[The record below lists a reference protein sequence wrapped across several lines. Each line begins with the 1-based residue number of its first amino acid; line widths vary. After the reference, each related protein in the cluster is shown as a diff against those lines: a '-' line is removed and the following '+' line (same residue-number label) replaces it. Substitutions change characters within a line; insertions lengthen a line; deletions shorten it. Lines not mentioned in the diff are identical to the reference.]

1 MTSKAI
7 IITLRQAEQLLAFFG
22 GHDAEI
28 TVACESPG
36 LAPGLYAWLT
46 DDPGE
51 GSAYLGPT
59 EIDDELANNGRPGP
73 VAQLDAVMKLA
84 DSYAHC
90 YAFVDDDSMP
100 KAREALHTALQA
112 YLPASIADLHAELAR
127 LHAVINEPHTDDFL
141 KATSIEKEHQR
152 QRWGDAHDRSKSAE
166 HWYWLVGY
174 LAGKALRAA
183 ISGDRVKALHH
194 TISSAAALA
203 NWHDAIAK
211 DETGTGTGEDV
222 DLHRIAEPRGVRHG
236 AA

>member
-1 MTSKAI
+1 MTTRAI

-36 LAPGLYAWLT
+36 LTPGLYAWPT

-51 GSAYLGPT
+51 GSAYLGAT
-59 EIDDELANNGRPGP
+59 EVDDDLADRGRPGP
-73 VAQLDAVMKLA
+73 VAQLDALMKLA
-84 DSYAHC
+84 DEYAHC
-90 YAFVDDDSMP
+90 YAFVGDDSMP
-100 KAREALHTALQA
+100 RAREALQTALRA
-112 YLPASIADLHAELAR
+112 FLPAGVAELHAELAR

-141 KATSIEKEHQR
+141 QATSIEKEHQR

-166 HWYWLVGY
+166 HWFWLVGY

-183 ISGDRVKALHH
+183 ISGDREKALHH

-203 NWHDAIAK
+203 NWHDAISA
-211 DETGTGTGEDV
+211 DQTGACVGRDA
-222 DLHRIAEPRGVRHG
+222 DLEKHAEVT
-236 AA
+236 A